1 MEEELES
8 LWRKLS
14 FIEEEDENVVLG
26 SNSTKAARELDRNC
40 LVMKVLS
47 HRSIVLDALR
57 KNLRMVWKPNK
68 GIQILENEGEM
79 FRVEFG
85 DERDKKKVL
94 EMCPWSYNKQL
105 ILLQDFEGEQ
115 MSKEI
120 FLKWSPF
127 WI

>member
-14 FIEEEDENVVLG
+14 FTEEEDENVVLG

-127 WI
+127 

>member
-1 MEEELES
+1 MEEELKS
-8 LWRKLS
+8 LGRKLS
-14 FIEEEDENVVLG
+14 VTKEEDENVVLG

-57 KNLRMVWKPNK
+57 KNLRMVGKPNK

-105 ILLQDFEGEQ
+105 ILLQDFEGE
-115 MSKEI
+115 
-120 FLKWSPF
+120 
-127 WI
+127 

>member
-14 FIEEEDENVVLG
+14 FTEEEDENVVLG

>member
-115 MSKEI
+115 ISKEI